1 MASEVPGATEA
12 GASGA
17 PADDIQVPPCC
28 QAWRKKYL
36 NAEKGRRFLKQAMP
50 LYDRKIDELEVENA
64 NLKKAIEELQVQAN
78 MEKDGRENE
87 LAAKTSLEMEITAMK
102 SKLSCLKQK
111 EVTGGQDKN
120 EEIKV
125 LQDLV
130 SDREKEINCLKE
142 LLETEKKRVDSE
154 KKNAE
159 VEKKKAAETL
169 KCLKAEKGKT
179 DEEKRVANL
188 ERKKA
193 EDYKLQL
200 EALNKKNHET
210 NSKLVSEMSKLKEAS
225 KELEAERLKAIDER
239 KRADLEM
246 SKAQKQRKLAEANV
260 KKADEERRVAN
271 LEREKA
277 EGYRLQLEALNREI
291 HEANAKL
298 VSETSKLKE
307 ASKNLEAGRLKA
319 VEERK
324 RADLEMSKAQEQRK
338 LAEANMKRAVEE
350 TLHANSLSEQ
360 LEDAERKIEE
370 LKEIHKLALSKKSGE
385 VTFDQQGT
393 NIDDKSS
400 KNENAPHLVSELLQS
415 GSEKGFKIET
425 GKAISEKKQEVAEMK
440 KEEKQ
445 KKLADASKKM
455 AMEENSRADCLS
467 KQLEEAGVKIK
478 ELQKQID
485 AFSYSRLKDHALTD
499 ANEKDTNAETAKR
512 KHLKKQLKFQKQ
524 KVKHAKEVAELER
537 VRSSILQ
544 QELCGL
550 KLNLVQFYQR
560 LDLMDKCFSIPTGGK
575 EDAEKPEDI
584 TNFQGLELKGKLC
597 SLRSCQTN
605 LQDENRLLTGN
616 CMGVTASNPLW
627 GTFQHSAPLL
637 PLYGGSYNKSISG
650 TDSQLESLLGGSNQK
665 MLQSSAINSSTAS
678 FSDRQLVGS
687 QENGSLSV
695 GTPARQGEE
704 NLNGDLS
711 AEVAKKRDNK
721 NLAVVAEN
729 SVRSPLS
736 TDAGA
741 KVVVHNRKRKRIPDA
756 IESIEL
762 SCSEI
767 KKFYMRVEDD
777 LSVLRGM
784 LRGRTDESS
793 DKVKLLRPNSQSY
806 SQAKHDFSH
815 KKRGKSHD
823 EKVVMPHDDCGQPKQ
838 KGKLDTVV
846 QEDANVFQ
854 RPSKLVDYPTETEEV
869 HQDVL
874 CCSIPTDASFE
885 DVVNEDYMKLLNLD
899 NAGDEKCYRM
909 AMEVPISPTLPEIK
923 FLGPELFESDNFKPL
938 VDESIQQGFCHGK
951 KSFTSSCNFD
961 VIDVEIDSNR
971 LRYNKSQTVDQL
983 VQLDNEASV
992 DILVSSRSNLCDT
1005 MPAGGAG
1012 VQSSQMEVETEPS
1025 PGNER
1030 MMISSE
1036 SKFESAGESM
1046 PGYCFVFSNVKESN
1060 SISRI
1065 ICATRSCEAW
1075 CSLATQTDFMVHK
1088 IALAL
1093 KMEEKLSA
1101 REKACVFFS
1110 LVLLNYTMATSQ
1122 KCSTSRDFIP
1132 CLKSFAG
1139 HINAVM
1145 SDAEGRTFFSEL
1157 CLDELLGL
1165 IQDFLLDGRLM
1176 LYTAVPSGTVAESD
1190 LIINDVAGGVNSMW
1204 SSVAAS
1210 ADQVVAGSI
1219 IFASICAATGHAE
1232 FICEAAYNILRKH
1245 MYDTSV
1251 VLTILHVFAF
1261 LDEDKIFS
1269 SRKYNLTAIVLKSL
1283 VLFLER
1289 GSSSDDEVSCPSKFY
1304 QCADCP
1310 FSEDVA
1316 SVEVVMSVLLK
1327 ELNAYSGIMLH
1338 QDLLA
1343 NSSKSTILIHKHR
1356 IGQSSGCNE
1365 VSCVLDM
1372 NYDASCYLDKSRIF
1386 DKQLEN
1392 SSERT
1397 LCHITDVLSLV
1408 ELLASNMSW
1417 SWTCSEI
1424 ITPLLR
1430 MLDSPLPD
1438 GLIVSILI
1446 LLGQLGRLGV
1456 DAVGYEDKGMENLRS
1471 QLSVFLWRDTTIRAG
1486 LPIQIATISA
1496 MLGLLPFSVVEV
1508 VKDNTKPPEITSH
1521 SDPVDLIGS
1530 WLHSLSEE
1538 QRALTI
1544 SLLQS
1549 TSVISK

>member
-1 MASEVPGATEA
+1 MALEVSGATEA
-12 GASGA
+12 GVSGA
-17 PADDIQVPPCC
+17 SADDIQVSPCC

-50 LYDRKIDELEVENA
+50 LYDRKIDELEAENA
-64 NLKKAIEELQVQAN
+64 SLKKAIEELQAQAN

-87 LAAKTSLEMEITAMK
+87 LAVKASLEMEISVMK
-102 SKLSCLKQK
+102 SELSYLNQK
-111 EVTGGQDKN
+111 EETGGQDKS

-130 SDREKEINCLKE
+130 SDREKEIDCLKE

-169 KCLKAEKGKT
+169 KCLKAEKGKA
-179 DEEKRVANL
+179 DEEKGVANL

-193 EDYKLQL
+193 EGYKLQL
-200 EALNKKNHET
+200 EALNKEI
-210 NSKLVSEMSKLKEAS
+210 SEMSKLKEAR

-246 SKAQKQRKLAEANV
+246 SKAQKQKKLAEANV
-260 KKADEERRVAN
+260 KKANEEKRVAN

-277 EGYRLQLEALNREI
+277 EGYKLQLEALNREI

-307 ASKNLEAGRLKA
+307 ASQKLEAERLKA
-319 VEERK
+319 IEERK

-350 TLHANSLSEQ
+350 TLHADSLSKQ
-360 LEDAERKIEE
+360 LEGAKRRIED

-385 VTFDQQGT
+385 VTFDQQDT

-425 GKAISEKKQEVAEMK
+425 WKAISEKKQDVAEMK
-440 KEEKQ
+440 KEEEQ

-455 AMEENSRADCLS
+455 AMEEKSRADCLS
-467 KQLEEAGVKIK
+467 KQLEEARVKIK
-478 ELQKQID
+478 ELQKQMD
-485 AFSYSRLKDHALTD
+485 KFSYSRLKDHALND
-499 ANEKDTNAETAKR
+499 ANEKDISAETAKR

-524 KVKHAKEVAELER
+524 KVKHAKEETKLER

-560 LDLMDKCFSIPTGGK
+560 LDLMDKCFSTPTRGK
-575 EDAEKPEDI
+575 EDVEKPEDI
-584 TNFQGLELKGKLC
+584 MSLQGLGLKGKLC

-605 LQDENRLLTGN
+605 LQDENQLLTG
-616 CMGVTASNPLW
+616 S
-627 GTFQHSAPLL
+627 S
-637 PLYGGSYNKSISG
+637 
-650 TDSQLESLLGGSNQK
+650 QK

-687 QENGSLSV
+687 QEKGSLSV

-736 TDAGA
+736 FDAGA
-741 KVVVHNRKRKRIPDA
+741 KVVVRNRKRKKIPDA
-756 IESIEL
+756 IESIEP

-767 KKFYMRVEDD
+767 KKFYTRVEDD

-784 LRGRTDESS
+784 PRGRTDESS
-793 DKVKLLRPNSQSY
+793 DKVKLFRPNSQSY
-806 SQAKHDFSH
+806 SQAKHVFSH

-838 KGKLDTVV
+838 KEKLDTVV
-846 QEDANVFQ
+846 QEDANVLQ
-854 RPSKLVDYPTETEEV
+854 QPSRLVDYPTETEEV

-885 DVVNEDYMKLLNLD
+885 DVVNGDYMKLLNLD

-909 AMEVPISPTLPEIK
+909 AMEVPLSPTLPEIK
-923 FLGPELFESDNFKPL
+923 FPGPESFETDNFKPL
-938 VDESIQQGFCHGK
+938 VDESIQERFCHEK
-951 KSFTSSCNFD
+951 KSFTSSCSFD

-971 LRYNKSQTVDQL
+971 LRYNKSQTVGEL
-983 VQLDNEASV
+983 VQLDNEASL

-1012 VQSSQMEVETEPS
+1012 VKSSQMEVETDPS

-1030 MMISSE
+1030 MLISSE
-1036 SKFESAGESM
+1036 SKFGSAGESM

-1075 CSLATQTDFMVHK
+1075 CSLAGQTDFMVHK

-1101 REKACVFFS
+1101 SEKVCVFFS
-1110 LVLLNYTMATSQ
+1110 LVLLNYTMATSR
-1122 KCSTSRDFIP
+1122 KCSLSRDFIP

-1145 SDAEGRTFFSEL
+1145 SDAEGRTLFSEL
-1157 CLDELLGL
+1157 CLDELLSL

-1176 LYTAVPSGTVAESD
+1176 LYTAAPSGTVAESD

-1210 ADQVVAGSI
+1210 ADQLVAGSI

-1245 MYDTSV
+1245 MYDTTYASV
-1251 VLTILHVFAF
+1251 VQTILHVFAY

-1289 GSSSDDEVSCPSKFY
+1289 GSSSDDAVSCPSKFC

-1310 FSEDVA
+1310 FSKDVA

-1327 ELNAYSGIMLH
+1327 ELNAYSGIMMH
-1338 QDLLA
+1338 QDLMA
-1343 NSSKSTILIHKHR
+1343 NSSNSTILIHKDR
-1356 IGQSSGCNE
+1356 IGQSSVCNE
-1365 VSCVLDM
+1365 VTCVRDM

-1408 ELLASNMSW
+1408 ELLASKMSW

-1430 MLDSPLPD
+1430 MLDSLLPD
-1438 GLIVSILI
+1438 SLTVSILI

-1456 DAVGYEDKGMENLRS
+1456 DAVGYEDKGLENLRS

-1521 SDPVDLIGS
+1521 SCPVDLIGS

-1549 TSVISK
+1549 TGVISK